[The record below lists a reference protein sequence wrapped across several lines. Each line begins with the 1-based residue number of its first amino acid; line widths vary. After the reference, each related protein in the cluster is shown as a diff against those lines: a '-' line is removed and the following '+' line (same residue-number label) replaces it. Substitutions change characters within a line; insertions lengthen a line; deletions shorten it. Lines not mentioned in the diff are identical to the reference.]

1 MVNILLF
8 NVWIEGKICLGQY
21 PSNIRSISFL
31 VGQVPALNWL
41 SAWIPGFLKIPLW
54 LFHQSSNKF

>member
-8 NVWIEGKICLGQY
+8 KISIQGKMCLGQY
-21 PSNIRSISFL
+21 PSNMRSISFL

-41 SAWIPGFLKIPLW
+41 SGWIPGFLKIPYW
-54 LFHQSSNKF
+54 LFHQASNKF